1 MSYNI
6 FMLCYYDDTIILNIK
21 NNITYNDE
29 SNVLLNAILG
39 MSLEDIKQVTCQGFG
54 WNYNDVDV
62 DITWRFHVEET
73 SIFFHFDFKLCEFWD
88 YNWIVRPK
96 WIEHDRV
103 VSG

>member
-29 SNVLLNAILG
+29 SNVLLNDILG

-54 WNYNDVDV
+54 
-62 DITWRFHVEET
+62 
-73 SIFFHFDFKLCEFWD
+73 
-88 YNWIVRPK
+88 
-96 WIEHDRV
+96 
-103 VSG
+103 